1 MSLAF
6 DNILNFRDVGKTIND
21 YLGRKVV
28 REGVLYR
35 SARPDDASPA
45 DRKKLRDE
53 LGIRTVVDLRT
64 KTEHLKQAQKRRAS
78 ALPPHSGAALTE
90 PLQIPGLRYRAIK
103 VTGRR
108 FEIFLLRQLAWL
120 SLFKLLVLFL
130 LGYRTQ
136 AIAILGREV
145 MQPRGLVGLGVV
157 TLDES
162 GAEIAEAL
170 RTLTT
175 PSSLP
180 LLVHCTQGKDR
191 TGLIIA
197 LALMA
202 LGSSSS
208 SDSGGGGRTVAV
220 VVPTDAI
227 SHDYLLSRQ
236 GLAPDRGSRLQE
248 IREIGLTPE
257 WGDVP
262 DDFVESIRGHLRAKY
277 GGVEGYLDGIGFGKD
292 ERERLAEVL
301 GA

>member
-1 MSLAF
+1 MSLTF

-45 DRKKLRDE
+45 DRKKLKDE

-78 ALPPHSGAALTE
+78 ALPPHSDAALTE

-108 FEIFLLRQLAWL
+108 FEIFLLRQLAWY
-120 SLFKLLVLFL
+120 SLFKLLILFL

-145 MQPRGLVGLGVV
+145 MQPRGLVGLGIV

-170 RTLTT
+170 RTLTA
-175 PSSLP
+175 PSSSLP
-180 LLVHCTQGKDR
+180 VLVHCT
-191 TGLIIA
+191 
-197 LALMA
+197 
-202 LGSSSS
+202 
-208 SDSGGGGRTVAV
+208 
-220 VVPTDAI
+220 
-227 SHDYLLSRQ
+227 
-236 GLAPDRGSRLQE
+236 
-248 IREIGLTPE
+248 
-257 WGDVP
+257 
-262 DDFVESIRGHLRAKY
+262 
-277 GGVEGYLDGIGFGKD
+277 
-292 ERERLAEVL
+292 
-301 GA
+301 